1 MVHTLRFFRFSP
13 PREPGKATGCG
24 PPPRQGPFAL
34 PCERATGGAAMC
46 CLLSPPAGHTRVC
59 CFFVLWCPTLQN
71 YAVAGCAG
79 LFAGF
84 EKTSILCGFAR
95 CSYETPCRF
104 LTFEIAILA
113 IKNTT
118 MKKHSNKEAQQ
129 QRNTVT
135 KKHNNK
141 ETQ

>member
-1 MVHTLRFFRFSP
+1 MVHTLRFFVFRL
-13 PREPGKATGCG
+13 RENLENILVVGRPQPPGKG
-24 PPPRQGPFAL
+24 RL
-34 PCERATGGAAMC
+34 H
-46 CLLSPPAGHTRVC
+46 CLALSPPAGHTRVC
-59 CFFVLWCPTLQN
+59 YFLVLWCPALQN

-84 EKTSILCGFAR
+84 EKTSIACGFAR